1 MLLRGSHDAA
11 VGPDRPEEPLGSDST
26 CGPVRRCIATGA
38 TQPAGKLL
46 RFVVSPEDRVV
57 PDVCAV
63 LPGRG
68 MWLSADRNS
77 VKTAFARQ
85 LFSRAARR
93 AVGVDDDLADQVET
107 LLARRC
113 MELIGL
119 ARRGGQSICGFV
131 KVRRWLKD
139 GCIGGLVIAADCAAG
154 GREKLASISTDAPVV
169 RALTADEI
177 GQAFGREHAVFA
189 AIRAGNLACKFVAEA
204 MRLDGFR
211 RSVDLGREPRGVQNE
226 VDDE

>member
-1 MLLRGSHDAA
+1 MLLRENHDAA
-11 VGPDRPEEPLGSDST
+11 VGSDRPAEHLGGDST
-26 CGPVRRCIATGA
+26 RGPVRRCIVTGA
-38 TQPAGKLL
+38 TQPVGKLV
-46 RFVVSPEDRVV
+46 RFVVGPDDRIV

-77 VKTAFARQ
+77 VKTAQARQ
-85 LFSRAARR
+85 LFSRAERR
-93 AVGVDDDLADQVET
+93 AVSVDDDLADHVET

-113 MELIGL
+113 LELIGL
-119 ARRGGQSICGFV
+119 ARRGSQSICGFV
-131 KVRRWLKD
+131 KVRRWLEE

-154 GREKLASISTDAPVV
+154 GREKLASISTDAPVI
-169 RALTADEI
+169 RTLTADEI
-177 GQAFGREHAVFA
+177 GQAFGRKHAVFA
-189 AIRAGNLACKFVAEA
+189 ALRAGNLARKFVAEA

-211 RSVDLGREPRGVQNE
+211 GSVDLERESRRVQNE